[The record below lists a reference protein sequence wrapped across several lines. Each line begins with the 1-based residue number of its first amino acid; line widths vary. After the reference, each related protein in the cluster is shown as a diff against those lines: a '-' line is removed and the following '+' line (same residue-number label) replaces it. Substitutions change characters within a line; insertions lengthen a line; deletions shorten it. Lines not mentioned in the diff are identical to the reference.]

1 MWTICVLNPLI
12 AGIRSAFI
20 CPLPLSCTTDA
31 GIALVLTCL
40 SIKSPNLLAKNE
52 RIANCVVSRALDAP
66 PTSSS
71 PNPTSVDIAVI
82 EISDRLSFRAV
93 NSLTETL
100 LLNTMLP
107 VLL

>member
-1 MWTICVLNPLI
+1 MCVLNPLI
-12 AGIRSAFI
+12 AGIKSAFI

-40 SIKSPNLLAKNE
+40 SIKSPNLFARND
-52 RIANCVVSRALDAP
+52 RIANCVVNLALDAP

-71 PNPTSVDIAVI
+71 PSPTSVEIAVI
-82 EISDRLSFRAV
+82 EISDRLSFSAV
-93 NSLTETL
+93 SSLTETL